1 MGQEL
6 TVVTEM
12 RAKQK
17 MQKNASSDIRC
28 RCVLT
33 TREFKPG
40 RFKI

>member
-6 TVVTEM
+6 TVVTEA

-17 MQKNASSDIRC
+17 MQPAIIAVD
-28 RCVLT
+28 VLT